1 MNKTKPT
8 IRMKARTPARV
19 RARIVPSGY
28 DSREA
33 EIGGEEGNRDGDGD
47 GDAGGGGLCRKN

>member
-1 MNKTKPT
+1 V
-8 IRMKARTPARV
+8 RTPARV

-33 EIGGEEGNRDGDGD
+33 EIGGAEGDEDGDGD
-47 GDAGGGGLCRKN
+47 GDAGGGGLCCKN

>member
-8 IRMKARTPARV
+8 IRMKARTPVRV

-28 DSREA
+28 NSREA
-33 EIGGEEGNRDGDGD
+33 EIGGAEGDEDGDGD
-47 GDAGGGGLCRKN
+47 GDAGGGGLCCKN